1 LGSYIWSNNSTQ
13 LLYQDTL
20 SSIQKSPSLEISQKS
35 NYKNLLK
42 TLSPFNNHPTE
53 NHTTEINSK
62 NLPLQKNKK
71 IKTQLLDKTLSED

>member
-53 NHTTEINSK
+53 NHTTEKNSK

>member
-71 IKTQLLDKTLSED
+71 IKTQLLDKKLSED